1 MINNYQLFKKKGF
14 SFFCQQRDLNPRG
27 VNQHGLNV
35 SP

>member
-1 MINNYQLFKKKGF
+1 MINNYQLFKKKG
-14 SFFCQQRDLNPRG
+14 FFCQQRDLNPRG